1 MRGNPYELVPEF
13 SETLSW
19 YTTLTQCYVAQRY
32 RRTSVFDRRTFP
44 VLRSTCSWRVTNYVG
59 KPSAAGQPIR
69 PTQPFILSGR
79 QMSSRLQL
87 DVRNLSLGRHHLVNA
102 YEVKAVL
109 LQVTLCD
116 PYLSA
121 LSVLQIWALYE
132 YAYLY
137 LYLSVLK
144 FLISTPN
151 RPSQSNSRSITKENL
166 GARPK
171 ETWRIE
177 GQEPTLSLYSPNSGF
192 DEVIG

>member
-44 VLRSTCSWRVTNYVG
+44 VLRSTYSWRVTNYVG

-137 LYLSVLK
+137 LYLTHSLTLTAALDQLRVVAS
-144 FLISTPN
+144 STSNDPGP
-151 RPSQSNSRSITKENL
+151 RSRQHQQIGRCSQIPHKYSQS
-166 GARPK
+166 
-171 ETWRIE
+171 
-177 GQEPTLSLYSPNSGF
+177 SLP
-192 DEVIG
+192 V